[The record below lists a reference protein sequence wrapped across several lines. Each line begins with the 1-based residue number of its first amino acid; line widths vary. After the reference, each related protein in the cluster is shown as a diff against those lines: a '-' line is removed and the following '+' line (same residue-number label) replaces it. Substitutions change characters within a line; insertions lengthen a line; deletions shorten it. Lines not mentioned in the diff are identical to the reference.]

1 MVCQVVSNTILIGA
15 DLKRNFLILP
25 SNAVVINVQ
34 TWRVYRTE
42 TAWGG
47 GHYEG
52 HILYK
57 KELPALKM
65 NHLEKS
71 LLGGMPKIRDTNSM
85 SYHSFTLVTCQVA
98 TILNLKGSTFVPI
111 M

>member
-57 KELPALKM
+57 KELPALKT

-71 LLGGMPKIRDTNSM
+71 LLGGMPKNPGHEQHELSLF
-85 SYHSFTLVTCQVA
+85 HSCHHARLQQ
-98 TILNLKGSTFVPI
+98 S
-111 M
+111 